1 MIKQIFVFLALFAS
15 ASAFVP
21 PATGAGFVAPTALN
35 MVKNTD
41 VSKGI
46 AAAAAGFVPA
56 ILSSTAAIATEGT
69 NEWFGVD
76 DTRLLA
82 VLFVGHLAILSLWL
96 GSYGDAK
103 EDVDFFGE
111 IDYTGERHRGARRAG
126 ARGSRVRV
134 VERTHAVRRGG
145 DVGEVSWETT
155 DDVFA
160 VFEDCR

>member
-1 MIKQIFVFLALFAS
+1 MIVSDAGSWIPFLVSFLFLHSFQVFLSFVFLALFAS

-111 IDYTGERHRGARRAG
+111 IDYTGN
-126 ARGSRVRV
+126 
-134 VERTHAVRRGG
+134 
-145 DVGEVSWETT
+145 
-155 DDVFA
+155 
-160 VFEDCR
+160 